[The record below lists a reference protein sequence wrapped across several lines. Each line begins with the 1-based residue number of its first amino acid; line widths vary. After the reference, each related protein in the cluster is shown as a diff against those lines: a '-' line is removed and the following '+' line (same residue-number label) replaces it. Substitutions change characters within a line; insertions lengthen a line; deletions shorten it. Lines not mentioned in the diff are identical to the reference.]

1 MRIRNDKEVLLALLS
16 EFPNNAELLV
26 DIGDR
31 YAEVKDIDLEY
42 SQRPDGRK
50 PYVIISIYK

>member
-1 MRIRNDKEVLLALLS
+1 MNKEVLLALLS